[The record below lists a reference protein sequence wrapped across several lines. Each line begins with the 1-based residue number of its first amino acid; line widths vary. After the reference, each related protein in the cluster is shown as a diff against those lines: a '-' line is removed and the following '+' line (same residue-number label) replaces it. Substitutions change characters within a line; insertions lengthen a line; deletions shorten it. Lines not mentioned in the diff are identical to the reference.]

1 MKYIRQFT
9 IILIIC
15 FLGEVLKELIPLSI
29 PSSIY
34 GVVLMLTALCTG
46 IIKLESVR
54 EAGHMMTKNMQ
65 LLFIPATVGL
75 MVSWDQIQG
84 ILLPVAVLVSVSTVI
99 VMAVSGRVTQLTI
112 RVMEEWELIFGDYQ
126 EDKDPDRTRGE

>member
-9 IILIIC
+9 IILIIS

-54 EAGHMMTKNMQ
+54 EAGHMLTRNMQ

-84 ILLPVAVLVSVSTVI
+84 ILIPVAILASISTVI
-99 VMAVSGRVTQLTI
+99 VMVVSGRVTQKTI
-112 RVMEEWELIFGDYQ
+112 RVMEEWELVFGDYP
-126 EDKDPDRTRGE
+126 EEKNRSRNREL